1 MQYTTLGRTGLR
13 VSVAGL
19 GTGGFSR
26 LGLKAGKSEDEAAR
40 LIHEAVGLGIN
51 FIDTAAS
58 YGTEG
63 VVGRALKTIPRDQ
76 VVIAT
81 KAQFRGNA
89 WAPPEKVVAALDNS
103 LRLMGT
109 DYVDV
114 FNLHGVEIDEYD
126 YAIESMA
133 PALLEQ
139 KAKGKIRHIGITENP
154 IVDFTNATLKRAV
167 NDPVW
172 EVYMVGFHMM
182 HQGAR
187 QNVFP
192 VTRAKG
198 IGTLLM
204 FAVREHLRRSAAG
217 RAGDEGA
224 GRQGPGREMAGRG
237 RRSAGLPHSRG
248 RRGDLTEAAYR
259 FARHEPGVDVVLFGT
274 GDAGHL
280 RSNVEA
286 LLKPPLP
293 EADREKL
300 SKLFGHLTGI
310 GLDSASGSGLEA
322 IGEAARQRQRA
333 PSPRLREEGRGEGV
347 TNSRRIIPP
356 DRFAV
361 RPLPQ
366 AGRGQKAALR

>member
-1 MQYTTLGRTGLR
+1 MEYTTLGRTGLR

-26 LGLKAGKSEDEAAR
+26 LGLKAGKTEDESAR

-51 FIDTAAS
+51 FIDTAPP

-63 VVGRALKTIPRDQ
+63 VVGKALKTIPRDQ

-81 KAQFRGNA
+81 KAQIRNGA
-89 WAPPEKVVAALDNS
+89 GAREVMASIDNS

-109 DYVDV
+109 DYIDV
-114 FNLHGVEIDEYD
+114 FNLHGIELDEYD
-126 YAIESMA
+126 RAMSVV
-133 PALLEQ
+133 PALLDA

-154 IVDFTNATLKRAV
+154 INDFTNEMLRKRAV
-167 NDPVW
+167 NDAVW

-192 VTRAKG
+192 VTRKNG

-204 FAVREHLRRSAAG
+204 FAVRSMFADPPRIV
-217 RAGDEGA
+217 
-224 GRQGPGREMAGRG
+224 REMKALADKGLVEKRLG
-237 RRSAGLPHSRG
+237 ESADPLGFLVHEG
-248 RRGDLTEAAYR
+248 GAANVIEAAYR
-259 FARHEPGVDVVLFGT
+259 FVRHEPGVDVVLFGT
-274 GDAGHL
+274 GDAEHL
-280 RSNVEA
+280 RRNVES

-300 SKLFGHLTGI
+300 HKLFGHLTGI
-310 GLDSASGSGLEA
+310 GLDSHQGPGAK
-322 IGEAARQRQRA
+322 R
-333 PSPRLREEGRGEGV
+333 
-347 TNSRRIIPP
+347 
-356 DRFAV
+356 
-361 RPLPQ
+361 
-366 AGRGQKAALR
+366 